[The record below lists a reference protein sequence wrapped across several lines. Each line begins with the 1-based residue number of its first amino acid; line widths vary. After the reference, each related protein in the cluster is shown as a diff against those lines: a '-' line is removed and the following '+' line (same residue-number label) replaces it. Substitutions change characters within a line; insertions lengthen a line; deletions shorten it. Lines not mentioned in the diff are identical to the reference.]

1 MSYTVDDWGME
12 HVQALDCPVFIFEV
26 HKINYMNAN
35 YCHGGIQ
42 TCLVLTTASY
52 ITYGYVL

>member
-52 ITYGYVL
+52 IT